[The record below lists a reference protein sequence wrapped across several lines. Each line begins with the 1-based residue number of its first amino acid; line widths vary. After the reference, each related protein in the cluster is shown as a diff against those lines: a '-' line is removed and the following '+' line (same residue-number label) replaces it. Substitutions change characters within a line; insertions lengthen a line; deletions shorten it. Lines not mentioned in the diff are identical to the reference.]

1 MDTQE
6 NSTASATEPRTPDV
20 GFQITR
26 LRLQRQWSQ
35 RQLARNA
42 GLWPQRLATLEKGKG
57 RIHLEEL
64 LKLTRALGVG
74 LEELVFGPDAGRKG
88 EGRP

>member
-6 NSTASATEPRTPDV
+6 NSTAPAAEPRTPDV

-26 LRLQRQWSQ
+26 LRLERQWSQ

-42 GLWPQRLATLEKGKG
+42 GLWPQRLAILEKGKG

-64 LKLTRALGVG
+64 LRLARALGVG
-74 LEELVFGPDAGRKG
+74 LEELVFGPDRK